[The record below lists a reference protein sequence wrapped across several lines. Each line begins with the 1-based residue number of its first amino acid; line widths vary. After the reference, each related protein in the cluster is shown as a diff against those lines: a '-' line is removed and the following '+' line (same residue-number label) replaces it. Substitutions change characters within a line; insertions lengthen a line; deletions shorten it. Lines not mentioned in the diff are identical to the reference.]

1 MNKLQESTSI
11 SSLLVLWKQ
20 NNLSRNEIN
29 FWTNWITVVSATTT
43 GQSRIKRDVVIL
55 ACRSTGLLKGAP
67 KSNWAT
73 IIRKIDNV
81 TIQSSNSNIHYNDEL
96 LSCWSNSIT
105 VASALWFLGC
115 GVFVFYNQI
124 TCWHAWQ
131 KFCSSHIF
139 RLLVFGILITL
150 VAWFSFRLAHHA
162 LQNVNKDYVIFS

>member
-1 MNKLQESTSI
+1 MLG
-11 SSLLVLWKQ
+11 SLHSLVTLFFVFWLSRTTKIIFYVCLLTHFARQDRQNRNLKNKQ
-20 NNLSRNEIN
+20 NHATKVTKIQKNEVTKITWAKREKSNLPRNWIN
-29 FWTNWITVVSATTT
+29 FWTNWITVVSATT

-105 VASALWFLGC
+105 VASALWF
-115 GVFVFYNQI
+115 
-124 TCWHAWQ
+124 
-131 KFCSSHIF
+131 
-139 RLLVFGILITL
+139 
-150 VAWFSFRLAHHA
+150 
-162 LQNVNKDYVIFS
+162 

>member
-1 MNKLQESTSI
+1 MPGSLHILVTSFFVFWLFRMTKI
-11 SSLLVLWKQ
+11 IFYVCLLTHFARQDRQNENLKNKQ
-20 NNLSRNEIN
+20 NQATKVTKIQKNEVTKMTWAKHKSLTKKSNLPRNWIN
-29 FWTNWITVVSATTT
+29 FWTNWITVVSATT

-105 VASALWFLGC
+105 VASALWF
-115 GVFVFYNQI
+115 
-124 TCWHAWQ
+124 
-131 KFCSSHIF
+131 
-139 RLLVFGILITL
+139 
-150 VAWFSFRLAHHA
+150 
-162 LQNVNKDYVIFS
+162 